1 MHFSANFFNPSGRGN
16 PYYII
21 APEYTRYSAG
31 ARVLYSLCHALN
43 RLGESAYM
51 HAPSLVTDL
60 SAPLLSQSIVDNHFG
75 SGRTPITVYP
85 EGVNGNPNDAEF
97 CVRYLLNF
105 PGALGGPVRFP
116 PNDYILCFTKE
127 IRDNYDKSSSL
138 LCIPTSDVN
147 TFNRDGEANPRKG
160 FCYYLKKRL
169 ASGKPLK
176 NPPQPDWVQI
186 PWTNRAQAKELSRED
201 LASLLRSSRRLYLYE
216 NTSLGLDAILC
227 GCPVVLMVDDF
238 ETEVMTLEQMKTDGF
253 AFGDSDHEIT
263 RAESTVSNAYKN
275 YCDWSQAAGE
285 ELELFISDT
294 QERVSRIRYL
304 KKFKYEVRNSAKPRG
319 RIETLA
325 RLFRKRFPRLSDDI
339 RAGFNA

>member
-21 APEYTRYSAG
+21 GPEYTRYSAG

-60 SAPLLSQSIVDNHFG
+60 SAPLLSQSIVDYHFK

-85 EGVNGNPNDAEF
+85 EVINGNPNEAEF

-116 PNDYILCFTKE
+116 PSDYILCFTKE
-127 IRDNYDKSSSL
+127 IRDSYDKSSSL

-238 ETEVMTLEQMKTDGF
+238 ETEVMTLEHMKTDGF
-253 AFGDSDHEIT
+253 AFGNSEDEVS
-263 RAESTVSNAYKN
+263 RAEMTVSNARSN
-275 YCDWSQAAGE
+275 YSDWSQAAGE
-285 ELELFISDT
+285 QLMLFISDT
-294 QERVSRIRYL
+294 QERVSSIPYNR
-304 KKFKYEVRNSAKPRG
+304 KFKYEVRSSASPNG
-319 RIETLA
+319 RMEAMVRFI
-325 RLFRKRFPRLSDDI
+325 RRKFPRFADTI
-339 RAGFNA
+339 RSGFNT